1 MEFLGDLLADTFREV
16 FGFGPELR
24 RIFFLTLGI
33 STVATALGVL
43 IGIPMGTWLA
53 LTKHRFRR
61 TADLVVNAGMGFPPV
76 LAGLLILLLLWNDG
90 PLGSLELLFTPTA
103 MVLAQALLAVPI
115 AAGVTAGAIR
125 GLGPGAM
132 EQLAA
137 LRLRPLQRGQVVIRE
152 AWPGVVAA
160 IAAAFGRVVSEVGA
174 VLIVGGNVEGETQVL
189 TTAIVQQARQADFD
203 SALALG
209 ALLLLIV
216 VAVNVILGRMR
227 AA

>member
-1 MEFLGDLLADTFREV
+1 MEFLGDVLAGTLREV
-16 FGFGPELR
+16 LDFGPELR
-24 RIFFLTLGI
+24 RILFLTLGI
-33 STVATALGVL
+33 STVATAMGVL
-43 IGIPMGTWLA
+43 IGVPIGTWLA
-53 LTKHRFRR
+53 LTKSRFSRM
-61 TADLVVNAGMGFPPV
+61 ADIAVNAGMGFPPV

-115 AAGVTAGAIR
+115 AAGVAAGAIR

-137 LRLRPLQRGQVVIRE
+137 LRLRPLRSGQVVIRE

-216 VAVNVILGRMR
+216 VLVNVVLGKLRTV
-227 AA
+227 